1 MSDEELPFTQRK
13 FILENEGITIDH
25 FLISDDLN
33 DCVEALLKK
42 EGSPP

>member
-1 MSDEELPFTQRK
+1 MSDEDIPFTQRK
-13 FILENEGITIDH
+13 FALENEGIIIDH

-42 EGSPP
+42 DGGL